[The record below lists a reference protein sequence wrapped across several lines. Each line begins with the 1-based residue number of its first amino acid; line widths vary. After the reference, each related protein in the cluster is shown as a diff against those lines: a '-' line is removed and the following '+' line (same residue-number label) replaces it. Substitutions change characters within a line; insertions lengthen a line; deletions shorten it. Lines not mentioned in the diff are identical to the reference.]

1 MNDNP
6 KPNEVHKPP
15 LRGGLEGLLLLSH
28 LVAASENNVI
38 GKDNHLPWN
47 LPNDFKFFKNKT
59 WGMPVIMGRNTYE
72 SLDKLLP
79 GRFNIV
85 ITTKQ
90 DWKRHDVIIAHSI
103 SEAITKAKETDCKE
117 IFIIGG
123 AEVFEQSID
132 LVNKIYLTRVHT
144 TIKGDAFYPVID
156 VAKWKLTS
164 EDPHSADEKH
174 AFAYTFQTWEKT
186 ENYHNG

>member
-1 MNDNP
+1 MKENSTIKESPDSAPGENY
-6 KPNEVHKPP
+6 
-15 LRGGLEGLLLLSH
+15 EGFTLSH

-38 GKDNHLPWN
+38 GKNNQLPWN

-72 SLDKLLP
+72 SLDKPLP

-90 DWKRHDVIIAHSI
+90 DWKRDDVIVAHSI
-103 SEAITKAKETDCKE
+103 DEAITKAKETDCKE

-123 AEVFEQSID
+123 AEVFKQSIEI
-132 LVNKIYLTRVHT
+132 VNRIYLTRVDA
-144 TIKGDAFYPVID
+144 TIDGDAFYPAID
-156 VAKWKLTS
+156 KTKWKLKR
-164 EDPHSADEKH
+164 EDPHPADEKH
-174 AFAYTFQTWEKT
+174 AFAYTFQTWERKD
-186 ENYHNG
+186 

>member
-1 MNDNP
+1 MTTENNLQGETNKSGEKSDT
-6 KPNEVHKPP
+6 V
-15 LRGGLEGLLLLSH
+15 LLSH

-72 SLDKLLP
+72 SLDKPLP

-85 ITTKQ
+85 VTTNP
-90 DWKRHDVIIAHSI
+90 DWKRDDAIVAHSI
-103 SEAITKAKETDCKE
+103 GKAISRAKETDCRE

-123 AEVFEQSID
+123 GKIFNQSID
-132 LVNKIYLTRVHT
+132 IVNRIYLTRVHT
-144 TIKGDAFYPVID
+144 TVEGDAFYPAID
-156 VAKWKLTS
+156 KNKWKLTY
-164 EDPHSADEKH
+164 EDPHYADEKH
-174 AFAYTFQTWEKT
+174 AFAYTFQTWERISS
-186 ENYHNG
+186 